1 MEQLEHLKHLELPR
15 SVFCLALNGCDLQ
28 RLERREAVE
37 RLEHWNTSR
46 SLNDPGLLSLGWM
59 QHVDQSA
66 GGNQLLS
73 GGFPGRPISR
83 VLFPIGKRRFVAP
96 VRQLLHG
103 FFMRRSRHK
112 RSDRLIVPPDRQRP
126 ERKPAR
132 FSHSDTEIAR
142 GPFRLPDRSPGVPEE
157 PRKKAQRAQAKSG
170 DGDDRHSWS
179 SKESAGFGRIKTQ
192 ALNLLFQQT
201 QHVMRGHSFYDFII

>member
-1 MEQLEHLKHLELPR
+1 
-15 SVFCLALNGCDLQ
+15 
-28 RLERREAVE
+28 
-37 RLEHWNTSR
+37 
-46 SLNDPGLLSLGWM
+46 M

-112 RSDRLIVPPDRQRP
+112 RSDRLIVPPDRHVQNASP
-126 ERKPAR
+126 FVFLTLGGESVPGMSYDLLGDLGIEAGN
-132 FSHSDTEIAR
+132 
-142 GPFRLPDRSPGVPEE
+142 GP
-157 PRKKAQRAQAKSG
+157 QA
-170 DGDDRHSWS
+170 
-179 SKESAGFGRIKTQ
+179 ESR
-192 ALNLLFQQT
+192 
-201 QHVMRGHSFYDFII
+201 V

>member
-1 MEQLEHLKHLELPR
+1 
-15 SVFCLALNGCDLQ
+15 LNGWN
-28 RLERREAVE
+28 
-37 RLEHWNTSR
+37 HWNTSR
-46 SLNDPGLLSLGWM
+46 SLNNPRLLLLGWM

-126 ERKPAR
+126 ERKPAC
-132 FSHSDTEIAR
+132 FPHSDTEIAR
-142 GPFRLPDRSPGVPEE
+142 GSCCLPDRSPGVPEE
-157 PRKKAQRAQAKSG
+157 ARKKAHRAQVESG
-170 DGDDRHSWS
+170 DGDDCHSWGVELS
-179 SKESAGFGRIKTQ
+179 SRCVRKPDTN
-192 ALNLLFQQT
+192 ALF
-201 QHVMRGHSFYDFII
+201 